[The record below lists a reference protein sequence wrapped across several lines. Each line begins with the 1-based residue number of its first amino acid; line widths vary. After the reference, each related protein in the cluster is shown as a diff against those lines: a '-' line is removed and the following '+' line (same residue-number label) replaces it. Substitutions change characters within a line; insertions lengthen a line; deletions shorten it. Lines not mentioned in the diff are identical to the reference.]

1 MRKPSSNR
9 HFLGKQIALFVAL
22 FIVVIILDG
31 ILLFGIAVIESG
43 TAYSQDTPKDV
54 IQEVSAGLTTQADDS
69 WVLSTEAQTILDEH
83 DSWAALLNDD
93 GSVVWTYKT
102 PDSFPAAFTA
112 NELALMAHY
121 RNWSDYPVY
130 IWVHENNLLVVGYPI
145 ASNNTISLSFE
156 PDALMRIPL
165 YVLVILLIDLAI
177 FFLLYFISQRRVV
190 RYVDP
195 ALEALNDLAQGR
207 ATQTHFEGP
216 LRTIGNRINRVS
228 DTLIRKEHARKSW
241 VAGVSHDVRT
251 PLAVIMGRA
260 EQIEHDSSA
269 PLDVRESAHI
279 ITRQGERIRDLVE
292 DLNIATQL
300 EYDMQ
305 PVRDDEIIIPR
316 MLRDVVVDYVNQD
329 SDNKHPIEV
338 AIADS
343 AHAITFQGDEK
354 LLRRAV
360 QNAINNAI
368 KHNPD
373 GCHITIRLEGI
384 MSDWSLT
391 IADDGCGMDDQRL
404 AQLIARLR
412 QDESDYAALTA
423 SFGRATETNIS
434 EAFAT
439 PDPAERIDL
448 PTQQPEPSA
457 QGSDSPFAHEDTPL
471 SPSKGTRPAT
481 PCAISASAPEGAPTP
496 PVDDMDYYH
505 AQKKRKRKQTL
516 DAQEWWGSSNPHL
529 FTVQNRI
536 MYADGNEAAPAAPY
550 SGEEPAHTEKHARIG
565 EPTNTKEHARIKT
578 DFSVEEP
585 GETIQQHGLGIPL
598 IARIVL
604 THGGSIAIGSKKNEG
619 FWITMRFTS

>member
-1 MRKPSSNR
+1 M
-9 HFLGKQIALFVAL
+9 I
-22 FIVVIILDG
+22 
-31 ILLFGIAVIESG
+31 
-43 TAYSQDTPKDV
+43 QD
-54 IQEVSAGLTTQADDS
+54 VSAGLTTQADDS
-69 WVLSTEAQTILDEH
+69 WTLSTEAQACLDEH
-83 DSWAALLNDD
+83 ASWAALLDDD
-93 GSVVWTYKT
+93 GTVVWTYKT
-102 PDSFPAAFTA
+102 PDSFPAAFAT
-112 NELALMAHY
+112 NDLALMTHY

-130 IWVHENNLLVVGYPI
+130 IWVHENNLLVVGYPL

-156 PDALMRIPL
+156 PDVLMRIPL
-165 YVLVILLIDLAI
+165 YVLAILLLDLII
-177 FFLLYFISQRRVV
+177 FFLLYFTSQRRVV

-279 ITRQGERIRDLVE
+279 ITLQGERIRDLVE

-316 MLRDVVVDYVNQD
+316 MLRDVVVDYANQD
-329 SDNKHPIEV
+329 SDNKHPIELV
-338 AIADS
+338 IADS
-343 AHAITFQGDEK
+343 AQAITFQGDEK
-354 LLRRAV
+354 LLRRAL

-373 GCHITIRLEGI
+373 GCCITIRLEGI
-384 MSDWSLT
+384 MSSWSLT
-391 IADDGCGMDDQRL
+391 VADDGCGMDDQRL

-423 SFGRATETNIS
+423 SSLTASSATASFDQTATTNIS
-434 EAFAT
+434 EAFAA
-439 PDPAERIDL
+439 PDPAARIDVPAQESSSL
-448 PTQQPEPSA
+448 PAYESAPSSA
-457 QGSDSPFAHEDTPL
+457 PARMHLETPQ
-471 SPSKGTRPAT
+471 T
-481 PCAISASAPEGAPTP
+481 ISASAPVGAPLP

-505 AQKKRKRKQTL
+505 AQKKRKKKQPL
-516 DAQEWWGSSNPHL
+516 DAQEWWGSANPH
-529 FTVQNRI
+529 FATVSDRI
-536 MYADGNEAAPAAPY
+536 VYADANETAPAAMD
-550 SGEEPAHTEKHARIG
+550 SDEE
-565 EPTNTKEHARIKT
+565 NTPGKGV
-578 DFSVEEP
+578 DFSVKEP

-619 FWITMRFTS
+619 FWITIRFTS